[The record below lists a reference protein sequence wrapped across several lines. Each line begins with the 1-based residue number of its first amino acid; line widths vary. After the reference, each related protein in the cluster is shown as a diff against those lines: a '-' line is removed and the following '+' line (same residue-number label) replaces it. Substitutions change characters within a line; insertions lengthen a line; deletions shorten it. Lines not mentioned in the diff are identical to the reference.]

1 MTPLSGMGVDIIAPS
16 LTHLTKYFDTTK
28 VSTEMIIS
36 IYIFGYGIGQIVT
49 GVLSDVYGRRI
60 IIICSTIL
68 FFIISLII
76 TLAQH
81 IETMLALRLLQGFF
95 VAGTAAISRA
105 IVTESFSDNYRK
117 KLANYL
123 VIAWGAGPIIAP
135 IIGGYLQFYF
145 DWTYSL
151 FFLSLYAFLVIVL
164 VVFYL
169 LETNL
174 NKSPRV
180 IDSIKDVIYISRDR
194 QFILSAICAGMCLS
208 NLYVFNVFSPYLV
221 LELFKYDVIY
231 LSNIML
237 IVGSAWLL
245 GSFFNR
251 FFLSSYE
258 SHRVVSFAIL
268 SSFLLY
274 VIYTIL
280 TYLLD
285 ENIIVFI
292 IFSFSNI
299 FISNIIFTRFFADC
313 LSLYPNKA
321 GVAGA
326 LTGTFFILVGGGV
339 TLVAS
344 LMGVSEIKEVLL
356 TFLFTNVVIFVCFRL
371 SLGKF
376 ILKLN

>member
-16 LTHLTKYFDTTK
+16 LTHLTKYFNTTK
-28 VSTEMIIS
+28 ISTEMVIS
-36 IYIFGYGIGQIVT
+36 IYIFGYGIGQIVM

-60 IIICSTIL
+60 IIISSTIL
-68 FFIISLII
+68 FFITSFVI
-76 TLAQH
+76 AFVKN
-81 IETMLALRLLQGFF
+81 IETMLALRLFQGFF

-123 VIAWGAGPIIAP
+123 VIAWGVGPIIAP

-151 FFLSLYAFLVIVL
+151 FFLSLYAFLILVL
-164 VVFYL
+164 VVLYL
-169 LETNL
+169 PETNL
-174 NKSPRV
+174 NKSSEIINSV
-180 IDSIKDVIYISRDR
+180 KDIAYISRDR
-194 QFILSAICAGMCLS
+194 QFILSAACAGMCLS
-208 NLYVFNVFSPYLV
+208 NLYVFNVFSPYIV
-221 LELFKYDVIY
+221 LELFRHNVIY

-251 FFLSSYE
+251 FFLSSKE
-258 SHRVVSFAIL
+258 SHRVVMIAIFL
-268 SSFLLY
+268 SFLLY
-274 VIYTIL
+274 VLYSVFV
-280 TYLLD
+280 YFLD
-285 ENIIVFI
+285 ESIMVFT
-292 IFSFSNI
+292 IFSFGNV

-313 LSLYPNKA
+313 LSLYPSKA

-326 LTGTFFILVGGGV
+326 LTGTFFIIVGGGI
-339 TLVAS
+339 TLIAS
-344 LMGVSEIKEVLL
+344 LIGVSEIREVLL
-356 TFLFTNVVIFVCFRL
+356 AFLLSNIVIFICFRL

-376 ILKLN
+376 VLKIG